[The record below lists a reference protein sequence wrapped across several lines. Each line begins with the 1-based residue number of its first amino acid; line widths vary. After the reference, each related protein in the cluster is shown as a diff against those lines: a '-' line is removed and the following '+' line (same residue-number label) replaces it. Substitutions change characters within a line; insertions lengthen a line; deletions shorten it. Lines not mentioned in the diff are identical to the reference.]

1 METITAD
8 IAIIGAGSGGLSV
21 AAGASQLGLKVVLF
35 EAGEMGGDCLN
46 TGCVP
51 SKALIAAGKQAHAMR
66 TASRFGIADVAPQ
79 VDWSAVKAHV
89 RGVIDTIAPID
100 SQERFEGF
108 GVRVVRAFARFTG
121 PRTVTGG
128 DVEVT
133 AKRIVLASGGR
144 PFIPPIPGLAETPH
158 LTNETIF
165 AVDPFPRHLIVLGA
179 GPIGIELGQAFARL
193 GAAVTIL
200 EAAEPLARFEP
211 EARAV
216 VLEAL
221 AREGVTLR
229 AQTAATTVRRTDDG
243 VAVTTSAGDEIEG
256 SHLLVAVG
264 RRANVEN
271 IGLEAAGIQV
281 SRNGVVTDD
290 RLRTTNP
297 AVYAV
302 GDVAGREQLTHAA
315 GWHASALVR
324 TLLFRAPTRA
334 DAVALPSA
342 VYCEPELAM
351 IGLTE
356 AEARAQHG
364 DAVRCVHWAA
374 AENDRAQAE
383 RDTEGFVKI
392 VTGRGGRILGATAVG
407 AQAADLLAPIGL
419 AMAQRLTIRALTG
432 PVAPYPTRGELLKRA
447 AGSFYTPTLFSDRTR
462 AVVRFLWRLP

>member
-1 METITAD
+1 MERITAD

-51 SKALIAAGKQAHAMR
+51 SKALIAAGKQARAMR
-66 TASRFGIADVAPQ
+66 TASRFGIADVEPQ
-79 VDWSAVKAHV
+79 VDWAAVKAHV
-89 RGVIDTIAPID
+89 QGVIDTIAPID

-144 PFIPPIPGLAETPH
+144 PFIPPIPGLAQTPH

-165 AVDPFPRHLIVLGA
+165 ALDRLPQHLIVLGA
-179 GPIGIELGQAFARL
+179 GPIGVELGQAFARL
-193 GAAVTIL
+193 GSAVTIL

-221 AREGVTLR
+221 AHEGVTVR
-229 AQTAATTVRRTDDG
+229 SATAATAVRVTDSG
-243 VAVTTSAGDEIEG
+243 VAVTTAAGDVVEG

-271 IGLEAAGIQV
+271 IGLEVAGVAIG
-281 SRNGVVTDD
+281 RNGVETDAY
-290 RLRTTNP
+290 LRTTNP

-324 TLLFRAPTRA
+324 TLLFRAATRA

-356 AEARAQHG
+356 AEARAHHG
-364 DAVRCVHWAA
+364 DKVKAVRWAA
-374 AENDRAQAE
+374 EENDRAQAE
-383 RDTEGFVKI
+383 RDVEGFVKI
-392 VTGRGGRILGATAVG
+392 VTGPAGRILGATAVG

-432 PVAPYPTRGELLKRA
+432 PVAAYPTRGELLKRA

-462 AVVRFLWRLP
+462 ALVRFLWRLP

>member
-1 METITAD
+1 MERITAD

-51 SKALIAAGKQAHAMR
+51 SKALIAAGKQARAMR
-66 TASRFGIADVAPQ
+66 TASRFGIADVEPQ
-79 VDWSAVKAHV
+79 VDWAAVKAHV
-89 RGVIDTIAPID
+89 QGVIDTIAPID

-108 GVRVVRAFARFTG
+108 GVRVVRVFGRFTG

-144 PFIPPIPGLAETPH
+144 PFIPPIPGLAQTPH

-165 AVDPFPRHLIVLGA
+165 ALDRLPQHLIVLGA

-193 GAAVTIL
+193 GSAVTIL

-216 VLEAL
+216 VLAAL
-221 AREGVTLR
+221 AHEGVTVR
-229 AQTAATTVRRTDDG
+229 SATAATAVRATDSG
-243 VAVTTSAGDEIEG
+243 VAVTTAAGDVIEG

-271 IGLEAAGIQV
+271 IGLEAAGV
-281 SRNGVVTDD
+281 AVGRNGVETDAY
-290 RLRTTNP
+290 LRTTNP

-324 TLLFRAPTRA
+324 TLLFRAATRA

-356 AEARAQHG
+356 AEARAHHG
-364 DAVRCVHWAA
+364 DKVKAVRWAA
-374 AENDRAQAE
+374 EENDRAQAE
-383 RDTEGFVKI
+383 RDVEGFVKI
-392 VTGRGGRILGATAVG
+392 VTGPGGRILGATAVG

-432 PVAPYPTRGELLKRA
+432 PVAAYPTRGELLKRA

-462 AVVRFLWRLP
+462 ALVRFLWRLP

>member
-66 TASRFGIADVAPQ
+66 TASRFGIADVEPQ
-79 VDWSAVKAHV
+79 VNWAAVKAHV
-89 RGVIDTIAPID
+89 QGVIDTIAPID

-211 EARAV
+211 EARAL
-216 VLEAL
+216 VLAAL
-221 AREGVTLR
+221 AHEGVTVR
-229 AQTAATTVRRTDDG
+229 SATVATAVRSTDDG
-243 VAVTTSAGDEIEG
+243 VAVTTAAGDVIEG

-271 IGLEAAGIQV
+271 IGLEAAGV
-281 SRNGVVTDD
+281 AVGRNGVETDAY
-290 RLRTTNP
+290 LRTTNP

-324 TLLFRAPTRA
+324 TLLFRAATRA

-356 AEARAQHG
+356 AEARAHHG
-364 DAVRCVHWAA
+364 DKVKAVRWAA
-374 AENDRAQAE
+374 EENDRALAE
-383 RDTEGFVKI
+383 RDVEGFVKI
-392 VTGRGGRILGATAVG
+392 VTGPGGRILGATAVG

-432 PVAPYPTRGELLKRA
+432 PVAAYPTRGELLKRA

-462 AVVRFLWRLP
+462 ALVRFLWRLP